1 MPDYQRI
8 QTLYS
13 SGLIKV
19 FDVCCRAECRTCS
32 AEEHASGHLL
42 VIPRAGVCV
51 QHRSRREEIV
61 TDPTRLLFFNR
72 DEPCRFSHPI
82 PGGDDCTAIA
92 FEETK
97 LHAFL
102 CANDPATMNRLPQ
115 KPFQRP
121 TAAASAP
128 TTLLLQRLR
137 QHLFLGAASNALVV
151 EETAAHLLA
160 ASLHA
165 AGTLASGAGRRA
177 GTRAAHRELAQGTRL
192 ILAARYR
199 ERLTLSALAKEVFSS
214 PFHLARVFRRETN
227 QSIHGYVLRLRL
239 QASLEH
245 VVSKPAVDLTALA
258 LELGFSSHAHFSD
271 AFRREFGVTPSGM
284 RQRASG
290 QLLKKLSKRL
300 TDATLVSRP

>member
-32 AEEHASGHLL
+32 AEEYASGHLL

-72 DEPCRFSHPI
+72 DEPCSFSHPV

-102 CANDPATMNRLPQ
+102 CANDPTTMDRLPQ

-121 TAAASAP
+121 TAAASAT

-137 QHLFLGAASNALVV
+137 QHLFLGSTSNALVV

-160 ASLHA
+160 ASLRA
-165 AGTLASGAGRRA
+165 AGTLAPEA
-177 GTRAAHRELAQGTRL
+177 GTPDGHPDCAPRTGSGSTPDFSGKVPRAIELECLGQGSVQFSFPPGEGLSPRNEPEHSWL
-192 ILAARYR
+192 C
-199 ERLTLSALAKEVFSS
+199 SALAFAS
-214 PFHLARVFRRETN
+214 LARTCGLETCRG
-227 QSIHGYVLRLRL
+227 SHG
-239 QASLEH
+239 AG
-245 VVSKPAVDLTALA
+245 T
-258 LELGFSSHAHFSD
+258 
-271 AFRREFGVTPSGM
+271 
-284 RQRASG
+284 
-290 QLLKKLSKRL
+290 
-300 TDATLVSRP
+300 